1 MNSLLSFFLRR
12 RITTFMLFFGLFL
25 WGMISVRLLPVSLMP
40 TTESPALTI
49 VTKYPGVAPSRIE
62 EILTKPIEE
71 QIVGVG
77 GIESIYSTSEE
88 GESRV
93 NVVFSEVRDLTLKAV
108 ELKSKIDL
116 IRDTFP
122 REVEEPAVIRYDPS
136 DRPIFIVKLESSSY
150 SLKDLREIAENK
162 IKKRLERVDGVS
174 EIRVGGGRYREIT
187 VEVNRDI
194 LNHLGIPLSEVME
207 RIRTANVDLP
217 AGRIQSGEH
226 WINVRVL
233 GKFSAMKIME
243 EITVRSP
250 AQDKLIK
257 LKDIANV
264 YDGHRDREDISRENG
279 NENVTIYVQK
289 AGEANTLSVCEGL
302 REELSQ
308 ISFPY
313 VKTEVTY
320 DQSEFIKISID
331 RVSSSAATG
340 GLIAILVMFLFL
352 RNFRATL
359 IVGASIPLSIVITF
373 AVMFLTKTG
382 INVMTLAGLALGAG
396 LLIDNSV
403 VVLDRIFFLRQQADA
418 KAEALA
424 KLKGE
429 VSSEPKE
436 KKKKKSK
443 KEESDTKDSESPKQE
458 PIVDPVDQ
466 SVLGL
471 YKELAASTLTNIAV
485 FFPFFIGSKELKQLY
500 GGMSYTVSFSILISL
515 CVSLFFLPQL
525 AKIFLSKSEN
535 FKPFRFDSSYVL
547 GIPWIGKRLNFLVII
562 GSRIGDFYTRY
573 FSNKFNLHRLR
584 KFYLAFLSGLLR
596 KPQLA
601 YLSLIG
607 LIVAGSAITPF
618 LKQEYVDPVDA
629 GEIRASVE
637 LETGTHLEATSDRVK
652 RIEDLIKTV
661 PDVEKINSKIEKW
674 HADLYIKLKPPD
686 KRSKSSDELIASFKG
701 LTEPLKDVFVYYVE
715 NGSMDSGREL
725 DIEFIGDDPSKLKD
739 IAREAAGKIK
749 SITGIQET
757 VLRFRDGKQEFRLNV
772 FQDKMALTGLSSQE
786 VGNYVRTAIQ
796 GSIPTKFIEES
807 KEIDIRVRF
816 REVDRIDINQ
826 VAAYKIPGAKTSIS
840 IAELSVPE
848 EKEGETKIYRKNK
861 RRMVTITAKLGS
873 LDLGSAVVKIGEVL
887 KEIQMP
893 DNYYFEFGS
902 SYKKLEK
909 NKKEMGFM
917 IFLAIF
923 LIYCILASL
932 FESLKIPWILLV
944 SVPLGVFADL
954 ILLFVFRMSLNIS
967 VYIGF
972 ILLAGIAINNSIMLV
987 DQTIHIL
994 HESKAVDRNFA
1005 LIRATLKSA
1014 SERLRPILMT
1024 TLTTV
1029 TALVPTMLDFGE
1041 GSQLWRPLAITV
1053 FSGLSISTVL
1063 TLLFVPVLFFASE
1076 RKGNGNKR
1084 NWIRMIKEKFKKPQ
1098 EFKSLP
1104 LND

>member
-1 MNSLLSFFLRR
+1 MNAILSFFLKRR
-12 RITTFMLFFGLFL
+12 VTTFMLFFGLFL

-40 TTESPALTI
+40 ATESPALTI

-93 NVVFSEVRDLTLKAV
+93 NVVFYEVRDLTLKAV

-136 DRPIFIVKLESSSY
+136 DRPIFIVKLESANY

-217 AGRIQSGEH
+217 AGRIQSGED

-250 AQDKLIK
+250 KQDKLIK
-257 LKDIANV
+257 LKDIAIV
-264 YDGHRDREDISRENG
+264 IDGHRDRDDISRENG

-289 AGEANTLSVCEGL
+289 AGEANTLLVCEGL

-308 ISFPY
+308 ISFPL

-340 GLIAILVMFLFL
+340 GLIAIIVMFLFL
-352 RNFRATL
+352 RNFRATM
-359 IVGASIPLSIVITF
+359 IVGVSIPLSIVITF

-418 KAEALA
+418 KKDALSKNRLDDFGNA
-424 KLKGE
+424 
-429 VSSEPKE
+429 
-436 KKKKKSK
+436 KKKKGK
-443 KEESDTKDSESPKQE
+443 KKTPENPDLEETPISNESTSS
-458 PIVDPVDQ
+458 IVDN

-525 AKIFLSKSEN
+525 AKIFLSNPEN
-535 FKPFRFDSSYVL
+535 FKPFQIDINAIL
-547 GIPWIGKRLNFLVII
+547 KIPFIGHWLSPLVILI
-562 GSRIGDFYTRY
+562 TRISKLYSRYV
-573 FSNKFNLHRLR
+573 SSVLSLQKLR
-584 KFYLAFLSGLLR
+584 TFYLFSLKRLLR
-596 KPQLA
+596 KPQLV
-601 YLSLIG
+601 YLSLVT
-607 LIVAGSAITPF
+607 LIFVGGGIFPF

-652 RIEDLIKTV
+652 RIEDLIKKV
-661 PDVEKINSKIEKW
+661 PDVDKINSKIEKW

-686 KRSKSSDELIASFKG
+686 KRSKNSDELIAEFKD

-725 DIEFIGDDPSKLKD
+725 DIEFIGDDPIKLKE
-739 IAREAAGKIK
+739 IAKEAAQKIK
-749 SITGIQET
+749 SISGIQET
-757 VLRFRDGKQEFRLNV
+757 VLRFREGKQEFRLNV
-772 FQDKMALTGLSSQE
+772 FQDKMALTGLNSQE

-816 REVDRIDINQ
+816 READRFDLNQ
-826 VAAYKIPGAKTSIS
+826 VASYKIPGAKNSIS
-840 IAELSVPE
+840 ISELSNPE

-873 LDLGSAVVKIGEVL
+873 LDLGSAVNRIGEVL
-887 KEIQMP
+887 NEIPMP

-932 FESLKIPWILLV
+932 FESLRIPWILLV

-987 DQTIHIL
+987 DQTIHIFS
-994 HESKAVDRNFA
+994 HSNGQNRNFA

-1029 TALVPTMLDFGE
+1029 TALIPTMLDFGE

-1063 TLLFVPVLFFASE
+1063 TLLFVPVLFFGSE
-1076 RKGNGNKR
+1076 RTGKQGKEG
-1084 NWIRMIKEKFKKPQ
+1084 MILFLTRKFGRKQ

-1104 LND
+1104 LEE

>member
-1 MNSLLSFFLRR
+1 MNSILGFFLRR

-217 AGRIQSGEH
+217 AGRIQSGEN

-257 LKDIANV
+257 LKDIALV

-279 NENVTIYVQK
+279 NENVTVYVQK

-331 RVSSSAATG
+331 RVSSSATTG

-418 KAEALA
+418 KAEALS
-424 KLKGE
+424 KLKMQQLDK
-429 VSSEPKE
+429 PKG
-436 KKKKKSK
+436 KKGKNK
-443 KEESDTKDSESPKQE
+443 KEEPITTNESTVDE
-458 PIVDPVDQ
+458 NTSNIVDA

-525 AKIFLSKSEN
+525 AKIFLSDPEN
-535 FKPFRFDSSYVL
+535 FRPFRFDPNFFL
-547 GIPWIGKRLNFLVII
+547 KIPLIGNRLNGVVSFAGRLNFYYTNYV
-562 GSRIGDFYTRY
+562 SRI
-573 FSNKFNLHRLR
+573 FSLHRLR
-584 KFYLAFLSGLLR
+584 KYYLSLLNQLLR
-596 KPQLA
+596 RPQLA

-607 LIVAGSAITPF
+607 LIVAGGTIAPF

-661 PDVEKINSKIEKW
+661 SDVEKINSKIEKW

-686 KRSKSSDELIASFKG
+686 KRSKRSDELITEFKG

-725 DIEFIGDDPSKLKD
+725 DIEFIGDDPARLKE
-739 IAREAAGKIK
+739 IAKEAAGKIK
-749 SITGIQET
+749 SISGIQET

-772 FQDKMALTGLSSQE
+772 FQDKMALTGLNSQE

-816 REVDRIDINQ
+816 READRIDLSQ
-826 VAAYKIPGAKTSIS
+826 VAAYKIPGAKSSIS
-840 IAELSVPE
+840 IAELSNPE

-873 LDLGSAVVKIGEVL
+873 LDLGSAVKKIGEVL
-887 KEIQMP
+887 KEIPMP

-909 NKKEMGFM
+909 NQREMAFM

-932 FESLKIPWILLV
+932 FESMKIPWILLV

-954 ILLFVFRMSLNIS
+954 IILFVFRMSLNIS

-987 DQTIHIL
+987 DQTIHIFT
-994 HESKAVDRNFA
+994 HSKAKNRNFA
-1005 LIRATLKSA
+1005 LVRATLKSA

-1029 TALVPTMLDFGE
+1029 TALIPTMLDFGE

-1063 TLLFVPVLFFASE
+1063 TLLFVPILFYTSE
-1076 RKGNGNKR
+1076 RNTEGR
-1084 NWIRMIKEKFKKPQ
+1084 SWISVFKQKLFRKQ

-1104 LND
+1104 LEE